1 MSAADIY
8 RQLTGG
14 AGAGSLSDTH
24 QAADRLSRN
33 LEARAA
39 RIADLAGVLRGAWQG
54 AAADEALANSCMP
67 LMAAAADDGVRLA
80 IVRAAANDQISAF
93 QAVNN
98 SVRPVAPY
106 QPELTAQDVRAMF
119 GGQGENYFTK
129 VVRWQDDVQH
139 NIDVFGGYHTA
150 TGANSARIPAQYS
163 TLDDT
168 GAVVRLAEAG
178 GQHRPAVGKPGHG
191 ADGPVPSGYPGEV
204 RRTPSDGQG
213 PSGRVSSG
221 DQRIPGGDSPG
232 GPGDGQ
238 GDGRGPTQSTS
249 SPAPSGDGAHPN
261 VPSVPGPRQS
271 PSTRVSAYQPGPAPP
286 AVSSPDE
293 QYRFGPTGQSV
304 NPIGSGGQSAVGGG
318 SPGYGVGGGSGR
330 AGSPRGGPGSGAGKA
345 AEPASAR
352 GAPSRAAEGEKNGAM
367 AGPGMAGRKDD
378 DKEKKSPAYLR
389 EADPDGLFGGSDL
402 RPVPPVL
409 GEMSRQRTESRPQE

>member
-1 MSAADIY
+1 MTGDSLSAADIY

-33 LEARAA
+33 LAARAA

-67 LMAAAADDGVRLA
+67 LMAAAADDGVHVA
-80 IVRAAANDQISAF
+80 IARAAANDQISAF
-93 QAVNN
+93 QAAKN
-98 SVRPVAPY
+98 SVRPVAPH
-106 QPELTAQDVRAMF
+106 QPELTAQDVRIMF

-129 VVRWQDDVQH
+129 VAQWQDDVQH

-168 GAVVRLAEAG
+168 GAVVRSAEAG
-178 GQHRPAVGKPGHG
+178 GQHGPAVGKPGHG
-191 ADGPVPSGYPGEV
+191 EGPVPSGYPGEV
-204 RRTPSDGQG
+204 RRTPSGGQV
-213 PSGRVSSG
+213 PSGRVPSG
-221 DQRIPGGDSPG
+221 DSTG

-238 GDGRGPTQSTS
+238 GDGRGPTQSSS
-249 SPAPSGDGAHPN
+249 SPAPSGDGAHPT

-271 PSTRVSAYQPGPAPP
+271 PSTRVSAYQPDPAPP
-286 AVSSPDE
+286 VVSSPDE

-304 NPIGSGGQSAVGGG
+304 NPIGSSGQSAVGGG

-367 AGPGMAGRKDD
+367 AGPGIAGRKDD

-389 EADPDGLFGGSDL
+389 EADPDGLFGGGDL

-409 GEMSRQRTESRPQE
+409 GELPHQRTDHTGRSN